1 VFVVGFNPSI
11 DSKSMFEVSWRN
23 ELSTSTYNILGDAG
37 YIPHFAYQSLVR
49 YADKDGGT
57 AYTWKNKYLGNKN
70 HMQFELLGLD
80 DKNIPDLYE
89 NMERLVVEDITDEC
103 KTLLC
108 PGKFMDDIYRIW
120 CETETEKARYGD
132 FPYDMYF
139 KNEYKDYPNPELD
152 FGNGDVVTW
161 TAEDDDLFEL
171 DLPMDYDVS
180 LTQDELDAID
190 NDTTLSE
197 E

>member
-1 VFVVGFNPSI
+1 MFVVGFNPSI

-120 CETETEKARYGD
+120 CETETRVQGL
-132 FPYDMYF
+132 F
-139 KNEYKDYPNPELD
+139 KPR
-152 FGNGDVVTW
+152 T
-161 TAEDDDLFEL
+161 
-171 DLPMDYDVS
+171 
-180 LTQDELDAID
+180 
-190 NDTTLSE
+190 
-197 E
+197 